1 MPKAILSDGENP
13 FGKFFYKFIKEF
25 QSRKHFL
32 FIFPTFFVQN
42 QQRSPPPMEG
52 SAVLFAGGLD
62 RYFHSKPAR
71 TAATPGSPHT
81 SKSAERSCSSQPT
94 VSVCP

>member
-1 MPKAILSDGENP
+1 MPKAILSDGESP
-13 FGKFFYKFIKEF
+13 FGKFFYKKKFRSIK
-25 QSRKHFL
+25 RFL
-32 FIFPTFFVQN
+32 FIFPIFFAQ
-42 QQRSPPPMEG
+42 MTT
-52 SAVLFAGGLD
+52 AVLLLRSTAVVLAGGSG